1 MSVSLCSC
9 IARKSED
16 RREEIMEID
25 LMNEALVLLRIH
37 PTWKKQEARRKRI
50 VSTCSSQACHTVQAS
65 KKSPV
70 RKGSQHL
77 CVLCQDQAEL
87 CQHIRLKD
95 LEELGEST
103 HTRVPTTAA
112 VLW

>member
-37 PTWKKQEARRKRI
+37 PTWKKQEARRKRTVLLARALHKPVTQYKHQKNHQSGKVHSI
-50 VSTCSSQACHTVQAS
+50 CVSCA
-65 KKSPV
+65 K
-70 RKGSQHL
+70 
-77 CVLCQDQAEL
+77 
-87 CQHIRLKD
+87 
-95 LEELGEST
+95 
-103 HTRVPTTAA
+103 TRQSFVSIFG
-112 VLW
+112 